1 MDSVLNRNQAD
12 NGHRNGVYRLVVHHI
27 WLVMDAW
34 LMHEFLSEWLVEGW
48 DSNTYLIATKQDTLR
63 TIRASGSGEK

>member
-1 MDSVLNRNQAD
+1 MHFVLTKNQAD
-12 NGHRNGVYRLVVHHI
+12 SGHRSGVYRLVVHHI

-34 LMHEFLSEWLVEGW
+34 LMHGLLLEWLVEGW
-48 DSNTYLIATKQDTLR
+48 DSNMYFIATKQVTLR